1 MLARRTTPARTAGR
15 LRAAFT
21 LVEVLVVMA
30 IIVIIAGTGTIAAL
44 NFLAE
49 SRVKEAKIKAS
60 NIAKACESYKATHDS
75 MWPTSL
81 NELIS
86 PTDGSKPLLQ
96 GGDTAIID
104 PWGKNFNMQIV
115 TDNFNVERAV
125 ISTTTDDG
133 REVKWPEK

>member
-1 MLARRTTPARTAGR
+1 MLARRTSPARTAGR

-44 NFLAE
+44 NYLDEA
-49 SRVKEAKIKAS
+49 RVKEAKIKAT
-60 NIAKACESYKATHDS
+60 NISKACESYKANHDGT
-75 MWPTSL
+75 WPTAL
-81 NELIS
+81 TELVS

-96 GGDTAIID
+96 GGDTAITD
-104 PWGKNFNMQIV
+104 PWGKTYNMQIV
-115 TDNFNVERAV
+115 NDNFNVERAV

>member
-1 MLARRTTPARTAGR
+1 MLARRTSPARAAGR

-44 NFLAE
+44 NYLAE
-49 SRVKEAKIKAS
+49 AKVKEAKIRAS
-60 NIAKACESYKATHDS
+60 NIARACESYKATHDGT
-75 MWPTSL
+75 WPAAL
-81 NELIS
+81 NELVS
-86 PTDGSKPLLQ
+86 PTDGSRPLLQ
-96 GGDTAIID
+96 GGDSAITD
-104 PWGKNFNMQIV
+104 PWGKRFNMQV
-115 TDNFNVERAV
+115 VNDNFNVERAV